1 VKSTVRLAG
10 EKLTTPLY
18 VKTDADMP
26 WPEDESVFY
35 VLSAD
40 GLFFCRNHRFFRSSV
55 PARSWPTGLAPHVER
70 LELRH
75 PKIPRRQIELL
86 VGFFDEI
93 AAEHGAEAA
102 ALLIWDRNAQRTRL
116 HVPPQRSTVFE
127 GWSGSRYPGQVYYD
141 VPHDLPAHWSV
152 IGDVHSHADE
162 AAYASATDQ
171 ADERHRPGVHLVIG
185 RVYREPPEMHCE
197 FVVDGTRF
205 RTAPALVLAG
215 YERRNRRFPRTWLD
229 RVTVEVHRPGDAAS
243 GSTWKSGN
251 GGRTYDDGDDDGGR
265 A

>member
-1 VKSTVRLAG
+1 VKSFVRLAG

-18 VKTDADMP
+18 VKTDPDMP
-26 WPEDESVFY
+26 WPEDENAFY

-40 GLFFCRNHRFFRSSV
+40 GLFFCRNHLFFKSSV
-55 PARSWPTGLAPHVER
+55 PARRWPTGLAPHMEW
-70 LELRH
+70 LELKH
-75 PKIPRRQIELL
+75 PRIRRRQIELL

-102 ALLIWDRNAQRTRL
+102 ALLIWDREAQRTRL
-116 HVPPQRSTVFE
+116 HVPTQRSTVFE

-141 VPHDLPAHWSV
+141 VPPNLPRHWSV

-162 AAYASATDQ
+162 AAYASATDK
-171 ADERHRPGVHLVIG
+171 ADERHRPGLHLVIG

-205 RTAPALVLAG
+205 QTAPELILED
-215 YERRNRRFPRTWLD
+215 YRRRSRRFPRVWLD
-229 RVTVEVHRPGDAAS
+229 RVTVEVHAS
-243 GSTWKSGN
+243 SPTTEPSTWMGGN
-251 GGRTYDDGDDDGGR
+251 GGYS
-265 A
+265 